1 MKKKMKVYDLG
12 LIPFIVRTREDCKKV
27 GELVQKIAL
36 EAIKNAIL

>member
-1 MKKKMKVYDLG
+1 MMNKMKVYDLG
-12 LIPFIVRTREDCKKV
+12 LIPFIVRIKEDCKKA